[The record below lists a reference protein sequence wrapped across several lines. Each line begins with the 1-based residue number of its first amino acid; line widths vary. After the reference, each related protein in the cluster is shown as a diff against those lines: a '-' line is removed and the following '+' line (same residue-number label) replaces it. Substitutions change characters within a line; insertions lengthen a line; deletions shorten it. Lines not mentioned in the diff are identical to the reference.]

1 MTAGRTRRVIVGSG
15 DRTSAGGGRLEL
27 LAVTTG
33 RDGTVSVVV
42 TDAVATGPVAFVAAH
57 PALPIVYAAS
67 QGAGEGVVTGYAVTE
82 AGELQEL
89 SAGRAPG
96 GPAHLVVSSDGRH
109 LVTADYGT
117 SSVTLYRLGSDGA
130 IADAT
135 DELRFDGVGPSPRQ
149 ESSHPHQV
157 LEVDGAFLVP
167 DLGADVVRRIEVT
180 AEGVL
185 READRYPLPA
195 GSGPRH
201 AIASDGLLY
210 VACELSGEIRWD
222 ALDHPAGFAHG
233 IPSSLT
239 VDVEVMPSAIRAGDG
254 TIVVA
259 NRGPGTVLEAVSTPD
274 GLVDPRESELGG
286 TWPRDLVLDDDL
298 LLVADNRADVMNI
311 LHAGEPHTVRASHAV
326 SGPTC
331 VLVVG
336 ERHRGGR
343 DVRDVEN

>member
-1 MTAGRTRRVIVGSG
+1 VSAARTRRVIVGSA
-15 DRTSAGGGRLEL
+15 DRTPAGGGRLEL
-27 LAVTTG
+27 MAVTTG
-33 RDGTVSVVV
+33 DDGSAAVAL
-42 TDAVATGPVAFVAAH
+42 TDTVATGPVAFVAEH

-67 QGAGEGVVTGYAVTE
+67 QGTGEGVVTGYA
-82 AGELQEL
+82 L
-89 SAGRAPG
+89 SEPGVLREQSVGRSAG
-96 GPAHLVVSSDGRH
+96 GPAHLAVSGDGSH
-109 LVTADYGT
+109 LLTADYGT
-117 SSVTLYRLGSDGA
+117 SSVTLYRLDPDGT
-130 IADAT
+130 IAGAV
-135 DELRFDGVGPSPRQ
+135 DELRFEGSGPSPRQ

-185 READRYPLPA
+185 RETDRFSCPA

-201 AIASDGLLY
+201 AIAADGLLY

-222 ALDHPAGFAHG
+222 DLGRPAGFERVIA
-233 IPSSLT
+233 SSLT
-239 VDVEVMPSAIRAGDG
+239 GADEVMPSGIRAGRG
-254 TIVVA
+254 TILVA
-259 NRGPGTVLEAVSTPD
+259 NRGPGTVLEAARTPV

-298 LLVADNRADVMNI
+298 LLVADNRADAVNI
-311 LHAGEPHTVRASHAV
+311 LDAGDHAVRASHAV

-336 ERHRGGR
+336 ERPPRPS
-343 DVRDVEN
+343 